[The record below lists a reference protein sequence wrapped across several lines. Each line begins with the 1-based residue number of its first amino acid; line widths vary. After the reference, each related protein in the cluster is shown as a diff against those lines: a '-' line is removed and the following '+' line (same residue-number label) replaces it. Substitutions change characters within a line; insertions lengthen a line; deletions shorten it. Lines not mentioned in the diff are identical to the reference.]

1 MLKIMIDAGHGY
13 NVKTK
18 VGDTGATNGG
28 LYESAATLAVAKI
41 LFNKLNNLNYS
52 VKMTRTD
59 DTFVTLKQRAKL
71 ANDWGTQL
79 FISLHCNSSTNKT
92 AQGIETWKCVGT
104 NNPVA
109 IAVQKNLIEMTGAKN
124 RGVKDGTFYVLKHTK
139 ARALLVEMGFI
150 SNEEE
155 KLKLFNTDYQET
167 VANAIIK
174 GIQDSF

>member
-1 MLKIMIDAGHGY
+1 MKVVIDAGHG
-13 NVKTK
+13 
-18 VGDTGATNGG
+18 GSDAGATNEG
-28 LYESAATLAVAKI
+28 LYEKTATLATAKI
-41 LFNKLNNLNYS
+41 LATKLKSLGHT
-52 VKMTRTD
+52 VIMTRTD

-92 AQGIETWKCVGT
+92 AQGIETWKYVGT

-124 RGVKDGTFYVLKHTK
+124 RGVKDGTFYVLKHTN

-167 VANAIIK
+167 VANAIVK

>member
-1 MLKIMIDAGHGY
+1 MKVVIDAGHG
-13 NVKTK
+13 
-18 VGDTGATNGG
+18 GSDAGATNKG
-28 LYESAATLAVAKI
+28 LYEKTATLATAKI
-41 LFNKLNNLNYS
+41 LATKLKSLGHT
-52 VKMTRTD
+52 VIMTRED
-59 DTFVTLKQRAKL
+59 DRFVTLANRCSISNNAKT
-71 ANDWGTQL
+71 DL
-79 FISLHCNSSTNKT
+79 FISIHCNSSTNKT

>member
-1 MLKIMIDAGHGY
+1 MKAVIDAGHG
-13 NVKTK
+13 
-18 VGDTGATNGG
+18 GSDAGATNEG
-28 LYESAATLAVAKI
+28 LYEKTATLATAKI
-41 LFNKLNNLNYS
+41 LATKLKSLGHT
-52 VKMTRTD
+52 VIMTRTD

-71 ANDWGTQL
+71 ANDWGAQL

-167 VANAIIK
+167 VANAIVK